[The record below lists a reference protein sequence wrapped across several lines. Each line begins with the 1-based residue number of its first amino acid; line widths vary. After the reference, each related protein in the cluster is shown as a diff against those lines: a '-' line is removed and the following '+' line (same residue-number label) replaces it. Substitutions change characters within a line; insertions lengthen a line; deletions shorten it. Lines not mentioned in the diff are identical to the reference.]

1 MKTSHLV
8 IVIGIILAIS
18 FGSKFSSFL
27 PEQSIST
34 YVFQNLLGLSLTPDQ
49 LKNEQDA
56 IERNRKNVEKYERFT
71 AAVESLK
78 KIENPT
84 KHEQWKLKHNMQ
96 MAAHMERYVPKGEVK
111 LLSEMPWYKRA
122 NYRVLEN
129 IVWIITFFTTFI
141 YFMVTLSKSKGKRLP
156 KKGLASDHQLSS
168 RYVNP
173 YDDKF
178 AEETYWQPMRPGG
191 ANFRTH
197 EIEKLS
203 ETSLALK
210 NNMSMNAIYI
220 LFLAP
225 GLVLFVFGWLEAIA
239 KHGTFSAIWDGTNWT
254 GLIFVVVGLFL
265 KSAFASAYFLFD
277 KSTNA
282 LNSDEVNI
290 SLDRIK
296 ALQVIDEITGGHE
309 GGVYTSYELNA
320 VLDNGDRIHLMDHG
334 DLSAFQED
342 AEHLAEFLDVPIWQ
356 H

>member
-1 MKTSHLV
+1 VKTSHL
-8 IVIGIILAIS
+8 IAMIGIILAIS

-27 PEQSIST
+27 PEQPMSIYIS
-34 YVFQNLLGLSLTPDQ
+34 QNLLGLSLTPEQ

-56 IERNRKNVEKYERFT
+56 IKRNRENVEKYEQFV
-71 AAVESLK
+71 AEVESLK

-84 KHEQWKLKHNMQ
+84 KHEQWKLKHSMK
-96 MAAHMERYVPKGEVK
+96 MAAHMERYIPKGEVK

-129 IVWIITFFTTFI
+129 IAWMITFFTTFI
-141 YFMVTLSKSKGKRLP
+141 YFMVTLSKSKGKRQP
-156 KKGLASDHQLSS
+156 RKGLASEHHLSS

-173 YDDKF
+173 YDDEF

-191 ANFRTH
+191 ASFRTH
-197 EIEKLS
+197 EIVKLS

-210 NNMSMNAIYI
+210 NNMSMNAIYL
-220 LFLAP
+220 LFFAP

-239 KHGTFSAIWDGTNWT
+239 KHGTLSAIWDGTNWT
-254 GLIFVVVGLFL
+254 GLIFIVVGLFL
-265 KSAFASAYFLFD
+265 KGAFASAYFLFD
-277 KSTNA
+277 KSTNT
-282 LNSDEVNI
+282 LTSGDVNV

-296 ALQVIDEITGGHE
+296 ALQVIDEIAGGHE

-320 VLDNGDRIHLMDHG
+320 VLADGKRIHLMDHG

-342 AEHLAEFLDVPIWQ
+342 AELLAEFLDVPIWQ